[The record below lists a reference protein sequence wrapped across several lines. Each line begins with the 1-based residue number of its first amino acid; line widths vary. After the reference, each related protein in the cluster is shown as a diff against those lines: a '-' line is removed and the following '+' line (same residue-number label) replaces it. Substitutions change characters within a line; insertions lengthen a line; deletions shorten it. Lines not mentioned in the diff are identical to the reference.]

1 MKLKYTQI
9 DSWPPLAWPA
19 KCSLS
24 QATVEVFH
32 GDRVETSEEW
42 FCEAIWD
49 SDYEAGNFDQTDI
62 IFGSGGRLRGESVT
76 FVSAGTTVDRL
87 QSLQTQENLWVS
99 NSLACL
105 LATVD
110 GILDP
115 SYPEYFGDLGSIVH
129 GIKNYKRTL
138 ATSAGPVQLT
148 YYNNLKWNGKC
159 LTEEEKPSPVRDFSS
174 FAKYRGF
181 LESSLRQLS
190 ENMAAEG
197 ANPSL

>member
-76 FVSAGTTVDRL
+76 FVSAGTTVDRE
-87 QSLQTQENLWVS
+87 Q
-99 NSLACL
+99 
-105 LATVD
+105 
-110 GILDP
+110 
-115 SYPEYFGDLGSIVH
+115 
-129 GIKNYKRTL
+129 
-138 ATSAGPVQLT
+138 
-148 YYNNLKWNGKC
+148 
-159 LTEEEKPSPVRDFSS
+159 
-174 FAKYRGF
+174 
-181 LESSLRQLS
+181 
-190 ENMAAEG
+190 
-197 ANPSL
+197 